1 MAKKLVGSGTQPD
14 RGGYG
19 RDNLGSGT
27 RYQVGVMGTRKL
39 ITREGASMGEDLEVK
54 DGGWGPYA
62 HPQTNMLPSLG
73 WTTGFESAS
82 SGFDRINYA
91 RKIFNDM
98 FIRPVELWN
107 QMITGY
113 VSICDMKSARQ
124 VCDGIP
130 KRDVVRVGDVENAR
144 ALGMNKMKTN
154 FESNFDFDY
163 VVDDRGGVGGSFEVV
178 EKEGD

>member
-1 MAKKLVGSGTQPD
+1 MIEAKDDDIDSSKDAEFVKANV
-14 RGGYG
+14 Y
-19 RDNLGSGT
+19 
-27 RYQVGVMGTRKL
+27 
-39 ITREGASMGEDLEVK
+39 EVK
-54 DGGWGPYA
+54 DDDE
-62 HPQTNMLPSLG
+62 
-73 WTTGFESAS
+73 TGFESAS

-144 ALGMNKMKTN
+144 GLFERMLEKNILSLKHNQMVALDLFV
-154 FESNFDFDY
+154 FEFQLFVRRRRNGEIKRERASF
-163 VVDDRGGVGGSFEVV
+163 VVIESFVVRAVEIGIDDRGGVGGSFEVV